1 MNAIIL
7 AAGLGSRFKDFVS
20 NSHKALLPI
29 LSIPNIERTIKFL
42 QEANI
47 FDIFIV
53 TGHNAHLFEYLND
66 KYKCKIIYNE
76 KYKEYNNIY
85 SFFKISNYFE
95 NSYVIDADVVLY
107 KNIFLE
113 KLESSTYFLIHR
125 LKREKE
131 WVPIIDKMGI
141 IRQIDVSND
150 DKPSLLGVSFW
161 IGEDCYSIKK
171 ALSNYLESDILNN
184 SKYYWDDIPRKLI
197 LTKKLAVR
205 TLLLNDSDAGEMDT
219 VEDYLSLLNYKKT

>member
-85 SFFKISNYFE
+85 SFFKVSNYFE

-161 IGEDCYSIKK
+161 IGKDCYSIKK

-184 SKYYWDDIPRKLI
+184 PKYYWDDIPRKLI

>member
-29 LSIPNIERTIKFL
+29 LSMPNIERTIKFL

-85 SFFKISNYFE
+85 SFLRYLITLKIVMLLMRMLCY
-95 NSYVIDADVVLY
+95 I
-107 KNIFLE
+107 KIFLK

-150 DKPSLLGVSFW
+150 DKPSLLGVSF
-161 IGEDCYSIKK
+161 G
-171 ALSNYLESDILNN
+171 
-184 SKYYWDDIPRKLI
+184 
-197 LTKKLAVR
+197 
-205 TLLLNDSDAGEMDT
+205 
-219 VEDYLSLLNYKKT
+219 